1 MSGDMSLQ
9 AGDGIS
15 LTTADSPKPSRTL
28 DVLSHAIPFFGP
40 FLALKTSVSY
50 KAITDA
56 LQLYGII
63 DGLLLSIAFG
73 ALGGGQPSGAL
84 TANCGRWCRRPSV
97 STPRQRRVA
106 ARSMQRRRSARN
118 HTCACAC
125 DLCTCACPCT
135 CSCTLYRTRP

>member
-40 FLALKTSVSY
+40 FLAHKTSVSY

-56 LQLYGII
+56 LGTVGEP
-63 DGLLLSIAFG
+63 DACSK
-73 ALGGGQPSGAL
+73 
-84 TANCGRWCRRPSV
+84 SV
-97 STPRQRRVA
+97 
-106 ARSMQRRRSARN
+106 
-118 HTCACAC
+118 
-125 DLCTCACPCT
+125 
-135 CSCTLYRTRP
+135 

>member
-1 MSGDMSLQ
+1 MSGDMSLE

-40 FLALKTSVSY
+40 FLAHKTSVSY

-73 ALGGGQPSGAL
+73 ALGGGQPSDNSA
-84 TANCGRWCRRPSV
+84 PSSTCPHV
-97 STPRQRRVA
+97 SF
-106 ARSMQRRRSARN
+106 MG
-118 HTCACAC
+118 
-125 DLCTCACPCT
+125 
-135 CSCTLYRTRP
+135 CTLDVMFFATCILMCSKSV